1 MLVVEKLI
9 AASVPPLQT
18 VLFVT
23 VLTLAEGFT
32 SIVKVV
38 AVPAQLV
45 VFAKVG
51 VTVIVA
57 VTGAVPLFVAVN
69 DGKLPVPDAANP
81 IEGVLFVQL

>member
-1 MLVVEKLI
+1 MLVVVKLI
-9 AASVPPLQT
+9 AANVPPLQT
-18 VLFVT
+18 VLFET
-23 VLTLAEGFT
+23 VLTFAEGFT

-38 AVPAQLV
+38 AVPAQLF

-69 DGKLPVPDAANP
+69 EGKLPTPDAANP